1 MSSDTS
7 FTFIKLMETNNIL
20 EKTDANKKNW
30 SSVVFV
36 LGPNSFNTNQK
47 TVQVVKALKHENKAS
62 KPKSQAR
69 NPVRTPALTL
79 PTPKMDKGDSNKQLK

>member
-1 MSSDTS
+1 
-7 FTFIKLMETNNIL
+7 METNNIL

-47 TVQVVKALKHENKAS
+47 SVQVVKALKHENKAS

-79 PTPKMDKGDSNKQLK
+79 PTPKIDKGDSNNISN